1 MSSIEDLFSF
11 DFTGAAAG
19 EANAQVV
26 VKAEHRNMSGY
37 MHGALPFALA
47 DSSMGE
53 ILMRRLRPEGR
64 FCMTVE
70 MTSRFVASAEPG
82 ETLAA
87 TPRIIHLGA
96 RSAIMEAEVRSSS
109 GKLVLFATAT
119 FAIRDKPPAA

>member
-1 MSSIEDLFSF
+1 MMR
-11 DFTGAAAG
+11 G
-19 EANAQVV
+19 
-26 VKAEHRNMSGY
+26 MSGY

-47 DSSMGE
+47 DSAMGE
-53 ILMRRLRPEGR
+53 LLIRHLPEGH

-70 MTSRFVASAEPG
+70 MTSRFIASAEPG

-87 TPRIIHLGA
+87 TPRIVHLGA